1 MAFPGG
7 STRLFDSASYSERIL
22 SPQRL
27 PVSPRAQLFI
37 NESLTLFRRH
47 QTGNDSVTI
56 KTGHSILRGGHP
68 APYAD
73 RMGRKRR
80 AWLHGGNGIRIEN
93 GKRLP
98 GYYAC
103 WREFRPGRRPV
114 MHRRK
119 FEKSAFARDF
129 VRRHNA
135 KSDLLLLDSVLP
147 MTLNEASREF
157 IESKRRKALSTRQQ
171 YDYTLIALA
180 AIVGSDIEVSRITAA
195 DVDKFLTLKARRG
208 LSAASLNKHARNLHA
223 FFAWAV
229 RKQYVAV
236 NPVLEAETAERKS
249 VAGLKPT
256 ITDAM
261 VAKILKALEYSED
274 RQIGVLIAATT
285 GMDRTEIEQL
295 TRDTI
300 DFDEQV
306 IRGLRVK
313 TGKPYTKP
321 LNAALID
328 RLRPIVSRATS
339 GKRLLPDLLPR
350 RRRIEKLDWWA
361 AACEAA
367 GVSGV
372 LFRHLRA
379 YAAHWLMKAP
389 GMTLRRAQELLGH
402 SSIVTTATNYDLPD
416 PEVRQAVQSL
426 PLPGSAAKGKRRSK
440 GG

>member
-1 MAFPGG
+1 
-7 STRLFDSASYSERIL
+7 
-22 SPQRL
+22 
-27 PVSPRAQLFI
+27 
-37 NESLTLFRRH
+37 
-47 QTGNDSVTI
+47 
-56 KTGHSILRGGHP
+56 
-68 APYAD
+68 
-73 RMGRKRR
+73 
-80 AWLHGGNGIRIEN
+80 
-93 GKRLP
+93 
-98 GYYAC
+98 
-103 WREFRPGRRPV
+103 

-119 FEKSAFARDF
+119 FERSSSARDF
-129 VRRHNA
+129 IRRHNA
-135 KSDLLLLDSVLP
+135 KSDLLLLDSVIP
-147 MTLNEASREF
+147 MTLDEASNEF

-180 AIVGSDIEVSRITAA
+180 GVVGSDAELTCITSA
-195 DVDKFLTLKARRG
+195 DVDKMLAAKARSG

-223 FFAWAV
+223 FFSWAM
-229 RKQYVAV
+229 RRQYVAA
-236 NPVLEAETAERKS
+236 NPVHEAETAERKS
-249 VAGLKPT
+249 VAGVKPT

-261 VAKILKALEYSED
+261 IAHILKALEYSVD

-285 GMDRTEIEQL
+285 GMDRSEIEQL
-295 TRDTI
+295 TPETI
-300 DFDEQV
+300 DFQDGV

-321 LNAALID
+321 LNAGLIE
-328 RLRPIVSRATS
+328 RLRPIVSRAVS
-339 GKRLLPDLLPR
+339 GTRLLPDLLPR

-361 AACEAA
+361 SACEAA
-367 GVSGV
+367 GVRGI

-426 PLPGSAAKGKRRSK
+426 PLPGSAAKGRRRSK